1 MDRYGQWGITV
12 GENISYG
19 SNTGIDIVMQLF
31 IDDGVASRGHR
42 VNLMKPEYTVTGS
55 ASGPHERYNDMTCI
69 TYAGSY
75 ENSPDIIPPLDTT
88 VTDPCG
94 EIVVEFFND
103 DATQSA
109 LDPELFK
116 VGEANGAFYFKVM
129 ETVDTTKI
137 NTYPIKYRVYYQ
149 NYKDLAVTVD

>member
-75 ENSPDIIPPLDTT
+75 TENDTLDTGT
-88 VTDPCG
+88 VPVMMQYSMI
-94 EIVVEFFND
+94 EIIV
-103 DATQSA
+103 ATGCAS
-109 LDPELFK
+109 P
-116 VGEANGAFYFKVM
+116 
-129 ETVDTTKI
+129 
-137 NTYPIKYRVYYQ
+137 
-149 NYKDLAVTVD
+149 